1 MAKCELCGS
10 KDAQFKTAIE
20 GTLMHVCSDCSKYGV
35 VKSNT
40 NVRIVVKEA
49 PKPQK
54 SEPLYSFIEGYGSK
68 VKTAREKLGLKQEE
82 MAKRLN
88 ERISLLHNIESER
101 LKPTVNIARK
111 IERELH
117 IKIVEEVKEEDDSP
131 SKSAPQKNAQR
142 TGDVTLGD
150 FIKRR

>member
-10 KDAQFKTAIE
+10 KEAQFKTAIE

-40 NVRIVVKEA
+40 NVRVVVKEVR
-49 PKPQK
+49 KPQK
-54 SEPLYSFIEGYGSK
+54 SEPLYSFIPGYGSK

-88 ERISLLHNIESER
+88 EKESLLHNIESEH
-101 LKPTVNIARK
+101 LQPSIATAKK

-117 IKIVEEVKEEDDSP
+117 IKIVEEVKEEESP
-131 SKSAPQKNAQR
+131 ASSTPQKNTQR